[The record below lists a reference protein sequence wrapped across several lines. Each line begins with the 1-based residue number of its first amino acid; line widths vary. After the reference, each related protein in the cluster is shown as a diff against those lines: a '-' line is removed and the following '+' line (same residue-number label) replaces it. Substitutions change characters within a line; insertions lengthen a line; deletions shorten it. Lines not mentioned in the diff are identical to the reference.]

1 MEQGQRAE
9 CLSDDDRKVLD
20 RWRAR
25 VNEDYPKRLIKTY
38 FLPPFFFRR
47 IRYSLHNVLGDNVL
61 VPRPPRKEGEKRRPK
76 SERSKIMSTKEQ
88 TTPVASSVFTSP
100 QRSSLEGYNDDKLK
114 DDTATEVVLNCLRIL
129 SGGDQQGEVMMVISQ
144 LRFRKYLDGET
155 DILHVA
161 ENQPVIEKL
170 LRPAK
175 DWQQRKTAHLRA
187 KQKNEQEQETRRG
200 QTENGK
206 KAEKQEK
213 REQPFYGD
221 FDVLIIH
228 RLYGF
233 ITVEVKA
240 LGAHM
245 KYIADLNETVVRKM
259 KDAVRELK
267 DAEDFLNAVTSDLY
281 VRFKRPFKVTKT
293 IILPFINSRQLTEAL
308 ETDDDLQ
315 KVRSFPLISHKGL
328 HNSETCANTTTIAV
342 IMSPTGCRGVGRLI
356 ALREMSE

>member
-20 RWRAR
+20 RWRAC
-25 VNEDYPKRLIKTY
+25 VKEDYPNRLIKTY

-47 IRYSLHNVLGDNVL
+47 IRYTLRNVVDENVLA
-61 VPRPPRKEGEKRRPK
+61 PMAPRKEGEKRRSK
-76 SERSKIMSTKEQ
+76 SERSKIMPTKGQ
-88 TTPVASSVFTSP
+88 TTPVAGNVFTQP
-100 QRSSLEGYNDDKLK
+100 QRLPLEGYNDDKLK

-144 LRFRKYLDGET
+144 LRFRKYLDGKT
-155 DILHVA
+155 DILHAA

-175 DWQQRKTAHLRA
+175 DWQQRKTADLRA

-200 QTENGK
+200 QTKKGK

-240 LGAHM
+240 LGADMGH
-245 KYIADLNETVVRKM
+245 IPNLNETVAQKM
-259 KDAVRELK
+259 KDAVIELN
-267 DAEDFLNAVTSDLY
+267 DAEDFLNAVMSDIGR
-281 VRFKRPFKVTKT
+281 VKVTKT
-293 IILPFINSRQLTEAL
+293 IVLPFITSEQLTEAL
-308 ETDDDLQ
+308 ETDRDLK
-315 KVRSFPLISHKGL
+315 KVRNFPLISHKGL
-328 HNSETCANTTTIAV
+328 HDSQTCANTTALAV

>member
-1 MEQGQRAE
+1 MEQGQSAE
-9 CLSDDDRKVLD
+9 CLSSDDLKVLD
-20 RWRAR
+20 RWLAC
-25 VNEDYPKRLIKTY
+25 VKEDYPDRLKKTH

-47 IRYSLHNVLGDNVL
+47 VPYKLQNVKGQPALIYDRSYSQNK
-61 VPRPPRKEGEKRRPK
+61 RKYKG
-76 SERSKIMSTKEQ
+76 SV
-88 TTPVASSVFTSP
+88 TTAAAEPISSRLYTLP
-100 QRSSLEGYNDDKLK
+100 QRKNMERYKDNHFK
-114 DDTATEVVLNCLRIL
+114 DDTATEIVLHCLRTL
-129 SGGDQQGEVMMVISQ
+129 SGDDQQGEVMMVILQ
-144 LRFRKYLDGET
+144 LRFRKYLDSET

-200 QTENGK
+200 QTKKGK

-228 RLYGF
+228 RRYGF

-240 LGAHM
+240 LGADKNH
-245 KYIADLNETVVRKM
+245 IADLNKTVAQKM
-259 KDAVRELK
+259 EAAVRELN
-267 DAEDFLNAVTSDLY
+267 DAKDFLNAVMSDIGP
-281 VRFKRPFKVTKT
+281 VKVTKT
-293 IILPFINSRQLTEAL
+293 IILPFINSTQLTEAL

-315 KVRSFPLISHKGL
+315 KVSSFPLISHKVL
-328 HNSETCANTTTIAV
+328 HDSQTCANTKALAV
-342 IMSPTGCRGVGRLI
+342 IMSPLGAVVL
-356 ALREMSE
+356 AD

>member
-1 MEQGQRAE
+1 M
-9 CLSDDDRKVLD
+9 
-20 RWRAR
+20 
-25 VNEDYPKRLIKTY
+25 
-38 FLPPFFFRR
+38 
-47 IRYSLHNVLGDNVL
+47 HNVLDENVL
-61 VPRPPRKEGEKRRPK
+61 VPRPPRKEGDNRRPK
-76 SERSKIMSTKEQ
+76 SERSKIMPTKGQ
-88 TTPVASSVFTSP
+88 TTPVAGSVFTWP
-100 QRSSLEGYNDDKLK
+100 QRLSLEGYNDDKLK
-114 DDTATEVVLNCLRIL
+114 DDIATEVVLNCLRIL

-144 LRFRKYLDGET
+144 LRFRKYLDGKT
-155 DILHVA
+155 DILHAA

-170 LRPAK
+170 LRIAK

-200 QTENGK
+200 QTKKGK

-259 KDAVRELK
+259 KDAVRELN
-267 DAEDFLNAVTSDLY
+267 DAEDFLNKLVADIGRV
-281 VRFKRPFKVTKT
+281 KVTKT
-293 IILPFINSRQLTEAL
+293 VILPHINSRQLTEAL
-308 ETDDDLQ
+308 ETDNDLKQ
-315 KVRSFPLISHKGL
+315 VRRFSLIS
-328 HNSETCANTTTIAV
+328 
-342 IMSPTGCRGVGRLI
+342 
-356 ALREMSE
+356 